1 MAALAVFFS
10 YDRRMV
16 ISDRVRAF
24 VEAQRVARLA
34 TVDAEGRPHVVPIC
48 FALAR
53 DVLYSAI
60 DEKPKREDYAQMR
73 RLRNIAANPQVQV
86 LLDVYDDGDWA
97 RLRYAQLRGV
107 ARVIK
112 GDDEHVLAIAR
123 LRARYRQYEAMELE
137 RRPMIA
143 VDVRRVVEWQASR

>member
-48 FALAR
+48 FALAG
-53 DVLYSAI
+53 DVLYSPI
-60 DEKPKREDYAQMR
+60 DEKPKRDDYGQMR
-73 RLRNIAANPQVQV
+73 RLRNIAANPRVQV
-86 LLDVYDDGDWA
+86 LIDVYDDGDWE
-97 RLRYAQLRGV
+97 RLRYAQLRGA
-107 ARVIK
+107 ARVIE
-112 GDDEHVLAIAR
+112 GGDEHAEAIAL
-123 LRARYRQYEAMELE
+123 LRARYRQYRAMELE

-143 VDVRRVVEWQASR
+143 VDVRRVVEWQARG

>member
-1 MAALAVFFS
+1 
-10 YDRRMV
+10 MV

-34 TVDAEGRPHVVPIC
+34 TVDADGRPHVVPIC
-48 FALAR
+48 FALAG

-60 DEKPKREDYAQMR
+60 DEKPKREDYGQMR
-73 RLRNIAANPQVQV
+73 RLRNMAANPRVQV
-86 LLDVYDDGDWA
+86 LVDVYDDSDWT

-107 ARVIK
+107 ARVIE
-112 GDDEHVLAIAR
+112 GGDEHAGAIAL
-123 LRARYRQYEAMELE
+123 LRARYQQYDSMALE

-143 VDVRRVVEWQASR
+143 VDVRRVVDWQAT